1 MRLSC
6 RHIIAYV
13 ALAVVVTAVGV
24 RYLVV
29 NDGGA
34 PAGGERL
41 VLAPAPSP
49 PASTAASA
57 SGASPAAVTEV
68 VVYVCGAVRSPG
80 VIHLPSGARVADALE
95 LAGGAT
101 GKAELAAV
109 NLAARVTDGQQIVV
123 PARAAAGGGGS
134 ATVIAPGTEGS
145 ASGGAATALVNIN
158 TATVVELETLP
169 GVGPATAQKIID
181 YRTAQ
186 GGFKTIDDLKN
197 VAGIGDARFAAMKDA
212 ITV

>member
-1 MRLSC
+1 MRLSR
-6 RHIIAYV
+6 RHIYAYV

-24 RYLVV
+24 RYLVFS
-29 NDGGA
+29 DGGA

-49 PASTAASA
+49 SASA
-57 SGASPAAVTEV
+57 TPLAIGGSPAAVAEV

-80 VIHLPSGARVADALE
+80 VIHLPQGARVADALE
-95 LAGGAT
+95 FAGGAT

-109 NLAARVTDGQQIVV
+109 NLAARVADGQQIVV
-123 PARAAAGGGGS
+123 PERAASGGGGS
-134 ATVIAPGTEGS
+134 TTATPSGAEGS
-145 ASGGAATALVNIN
+145 ATGGTATALVNIN
-158 TATVVELETLP
+158 TASLVELETLP
-169 GVGPATAQKIID
+169 GVGPATAQKIVD

-197 VAGIGDARFAAMKDA
+197 VSGIGDARFAAIKDA

>member
-1 MRLSC
+1 MRLSR
-6 RHIIAYV
+6 RHIYAYL

-24 RYLVV
+24 RYLVL

-34 PAGGERL
+34 SASGERL

-57 SGASPAAVTEV
+57 SGASAAAVAEV

-123 PARAAAGGGGS
+123 PERAAAGGGGS
-134 ATVIAPGTEGS
+134 AIGTSPGTEGS
-145 ASGGAATALVNIN
+145 ASGGTATALVNLN
-158 TATVVELETLP
+158 TASLAELETLP
-169 GVGPATAQKIID
+169 GVGPATAQKIVD

>member
-1 MRLSC
+1 
-6 RHIIAYV
+6 
-13 ALAVVVTAVGV
+13 
-24 RYLVV
+24 
-29 NDGGA
+29 
-34 PAGGERL
+34 
-41 VLAPAPSP
+41 
-49 PASTAASA
+49 
-57 SGASPAAVTEV
+57 V

>member
-1 MRLSC
+1 MRLSR
-6 RHIIAYV
+6 RHIYAYV

-24 RYLVV
+24 RYLVL

-34 PAGGERL
+34 SASGERL
-41 VLAPAPSP
+41 LLAPAPSP
-49 PASTAASA
+49 PASTTASA
-57 SGASPAAVTEV
+57 TGGSPAAVAEV

-123 PARAAAGGGGS
+123 PERAAAGGGGS
-134 ATVIAPGTEGS
+134 ATVPAPGTGGS
-145 ASGGAATALVNIN
+145 ATGGAATALVNLN
-158 TATVVELETLP
+158 TASLAELETLP
-169 GVGPATAQKIID
+169 GVGPATAQKIVD

>member
-1 MRLSC
+1 MRLSR
-6 RHIIAYV
+6 RHIYAYA

-24 RYLVV
+24 RYLVL

-49 PASTAASA
+49 PASAAASA
-57 SGASPAAVTEV
+57 AGGSPAAVAEV

-123 PARAAAGGGGS
+123 PERAAAGGGGS
-134 ATVIAPGTEGS
+134 ATAPAPGTGGS
-145 ASGGAATALVNIN
+145 SPGGAATALVNIN
-158 TATVVELETLP
+158 TASLVELETLP
-169 GVGPATAQKIID
+169 GVGPATAQKIVD